1 MLKENLLSIPWT
13 TSKKFNYLTEV
24 DTDTLPTGRTYH
36 TPDGSYPS
44 ITTIL
49 GKTANQAWLQAWKD
63 RVGEEEAARVS
74 KEATD
79 RGTWIHDIAER
90 HFNGEDI
97 SDTLR
102 TAPSD
107 VRQMSNDLITTVTSG
122 VEEIW
127 GQEQVLWSNKLSYA
141 GRTDMVGIWKGKP
154 TIIDFK
160 TSKKP
165 KQSKQIKDYY
175 LQGCAYAVAHNE
187 MYGTGIKDIVIA
199 ICVDG
204 KPPQL
209 FEKSAVPFLSDLKY
223 RRSQFDL
230 LQANSHTNT

>member
-1 MLKENLLSIPWT
+1 LSTPWT
-13 TSKKFNYLTEV
+13 TSKKFDYITEV
-24 DTDTLPTGRTYH
+24 ATDTLPTGRTYH

-74 KEATD
+74 KKATD
-79 RGTWIHDIAER
+79 RGTWVHEIAER
-90 HFNGEDI
+90 HFNGEEVL
-97 SDTLR
+97 STLHNV
-102 TAPSD
+102 PSD
-107 VRQMSNDLITTVTSG
+107 VRQMSRDLISIVSTG

-127 GQEQVLWSNKLSYA
+127 GQEQVLWSNKLKYA

-165 KQSKQIKDYY
+165 KQSTQIKDYY

-199 ICVDG
+199 ICIDG
-204 KPPQL
+204 KSPQL
-209 FEKSAVPFLSDLKY
+209 FEKSAVPFLPDLKY
-223 RRSQFDL
+223 RRQQFDI
-230 LQANSHTNT
+230 LQANSVTNT